1 MFTPH
6 CPHCANLNRKRDWN
20 DRLPT
25 NHYLRKTRDPSSD
38 VVCPELTKTFCENC
52 GKPGHTR
59 SYCLNKEKSIISPSP
74 VKEVLVQKPSGNR
87 FQDLSIDDISSSDDD
102 DEVEGPPFRPCSPDY
117 PPPDYSPDY

>member
-1 MFTPH
+1 MITPH

-38 VVCPELTKTFCENC
+38 VVCPELKKTTCENC

-59 SYCLNKEKSIISPSP
+59 SYCLNKERVISPSP
-74 VKEVLVQKPSGNR
+74 AKEVSIEKTTNR
-87 FQDLSIDDISSSDDD
+87 FQDLLLDDISSSDEE
-102 DEVEGPPFRPCSPDY
+102 DEFEGPPFRPRSPDY
-117 PPPDYSPDY
+117 PPPDY

>member
-1 MFTPH
+1 MLTPH

-38 VVCPELTKTFCENC
+38 VVCPELKKTTCENC

-59 SYCLNKEKSIISPSP
+59 SYCVYKEKVVVSTS
-74 VKEVLVQKPSGNR
+74 VLKEVLVEKTTNR
-87 FQDLSIDDISSSDDD
+87 FQNLLLDDISSSDDD
-102 DEVEGPPFRPCSPDY
+102 FEGPPFRPRSPDY
-117 PPPDYSPDY
+117 PPPDY